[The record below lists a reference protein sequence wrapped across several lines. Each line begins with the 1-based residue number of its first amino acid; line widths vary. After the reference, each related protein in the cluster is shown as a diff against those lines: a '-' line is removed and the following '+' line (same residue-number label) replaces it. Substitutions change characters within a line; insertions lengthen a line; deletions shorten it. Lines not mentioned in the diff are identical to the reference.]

1 MGTVRDDIRA
11 DQDGLYVTCR
21 ESVYAVLRR
30 SLRTLRWAC
39 IWYIADPTKGTGQQ
53 SGWQPSLLVCS
64 VESHVRTVRFTV
76 CARRLLINQFIYFCR
91 K

>member
-30 SLRTLRWAC
+30 SLRTLRWTC
-39 IWYIADPTKGTGQQ
+39 IWYIADPTKGTG
-53 SGWQPSLLVCS
+53 SSLDGSPAYWS
-64 VESHVRTVRFTV
+64 V
-76 CARRLLINQFIYFCR
+76 L
-91 K
+91 